1 MVLNMILPI
10 LNIIVNYMMYTFITK
25 IDDDNVL
32 CCDYTCCVDTFTTK
46 VFIICNG
53 ILLVL
58 TSYFLTNI
66 PKVIILLFLPI
77 YELISVMSACY
88 TLYKIQ
94 NCECIKTSKIYEY
107 YINILKVLLTCVVF
121 VNIVIILCANKKL

>member
-1 MVLNMILPI
+1 
-10 LNIIVNYMMYTFITK
+10 MMYTFITK

>member
-32 CCDYTCCVDTFTTK
+32 CCVDTFTTK

-77 YELISVMSACY
+77 YELISVMSTCY

>member
-1 MVLNMILPI
+1 
-10 LNIIVNYMMYTFITK
+10 MMYTFITK

-66 PKVIILLFLPI
+66 PKVILLFLPI
-77 YELISVMSACY
+77 YELISVMSTCY